1 MFGEPSK
8 IASLDI
14 GNFGSAFVKV
24 EVGHKN
30 KKHEWFALLPQTKFM
45 DSLDSRNGVGIRKV
59 SFLKFSIIFT
69 SGYKILTIWLYF
81 NFFRQ
86 KICSRNFSLIF
97 YKFAKILDLLDLKK
111 YSRWT
116 RQSIRSFFHSR

>member
-24 EVGHKN
+24 EVGHKD
-30 KKHEWFALLPQTKFM
+30 KKNEWFALLPQTKFM

-59 SFLKFSIIFT
+59 T
-69 SGYKILTIWLYF
+69 
-81 NFFRQ
+81 
-86 KICSRNFSLIF
+86 C
-97 YKFAKILDLLDLKK
+97 
-111 YSRWT
+111 
-116 RQSIRSFFHSR
+116 

>member
-1 MFGEPSK
+1 MFGEASK

-59 SFLKFSIIFT
+59 SFLK
-69 SGYKILTIWLYF
+69 
-81 NFFRQ
+81 
-86 KICSRNFSLIF
+86 
-97 YKFAKILDLLDLKK
+97 ILDHLHIRLQNFDDL
-111 YSRWT
+111 T
-116 RQSIRSFFHSR
+116 LF